1 MSKLHGVRAPLQAQI
16 VDWLVAPGDRVRP
29 GDVLVV
35 LEAMKMEH
43 EVRATEGGRVLA
55 RLFEVGESVEA
66 HQELLRLTPLD
77 VVDDAEN
84 ALEAAKLDQGEAPV
98 VRQDRQRWAAR
109 QALTLDA
116 ARPQAVAKRHALGL

>member
-16 VDWLVAPGDRVRP
+16 VAWLVAPGDRVRP